1 MFDKGL
7 QMLPNQVMTQMGMGK
22 HQPKSTGMS
31 KQSNNIGMNLA
42 QQGMNMAGN
51 MIGGMMGQ
59 GKQQPNKNMNI
70 TQQSSNKG
78 IHNNQGYVIPQM
90 CMQQPMG
97 MGTAQQ
103 GMNMGIAQQGMN
115 MANNMMGGM
124 MGQVDPMA
132 MARFNALDSD
142 HSGSITVEEIQKA
155 YQQFKFSAQSAKL
168 LLQAVS
174 DKTFIDAQTFPIF
187 DQYIMS
193 FYNIFMQCSM
203 GQQTVQAP
211 QVQQAVMML
220 NFKVEQSTLTDLI
233 QKYDTDKNGLEFGE
247 FISICA
253 YLLIT
258 YKLMTKFDQKKAG
271 VLTLDMNSLQALC
284 LLFL

>member
-1 MFDKGL
+1 MFDKGF
-7 QMLPNQVMTQMGMGK
+7 QMIPNQVMTQMGMGK
-22 HQPKSTGMS
+22 HQPKNTGMS
-31 KQSNNIGMNLA
+31 KQNNNIGMNLA

-59 GKQQPNKNMNI
+59 GKQQPMSKNMNT

-78 IHNNQGYVIPQM
+78 MNNNNNQGYGMPQM
-90 CMQQPMG
+90 GMQQPMG
-97 MGTAQQ
+97 MAQQ
-103 GMNMGIAQQGMN
+103 GMNI
-115 MANNMMGGM
+115 MGGM

-132 MARFNALDSD
+132 MARFNALDAD

-193 FYNIFMQCSM
+193 FFNVFMQCSI
-203 GQQTVQAP
+203 GQPTIQAP

-233 QKYDTDKNGLEFGE
+233 QKYDADKNGLEFGE
-247 FISICA
+247 FMSICA

-284 LLFL
+284 LMFI